1 MWKESG
7 SGKERPDLIGGTPRR
22 SERGSVL
29 AAGNWRKSSCG
40 IRRHV
45 PVEPGQV
52 RSADGLGTIAQSR
65 MARDQPEVVGR
76 FFEVL
81 GLGLGAAPYCGVG
94 RGFQTGAASESIHGS
109 ARKNRTPCLS
119 FRAGYIGAAKRAV
132 KLPGGRSSEPPLAGF
147 SHPDTTG
154 SRTIRWAGT
163 PHRCMN
169 FSHAP

>member
-7 SGKERPDLIGGTPRR
+7 SGKERPDLIGGAPRR
-22 SERGSVL
+22 RERQSF
-29 AAGNWRKSSCG
+29 AAARNWRKTSSG

-81 GLGLGAAPYCGVG
+81 GLGLGAAPYCGVA
-94 RGFQTGAASESIHGS
+94 RGFQTGPPPESIHGS

-119 FRAGYIGAAKRAV
+119 
-132 KLPGGRSSEPPLAGF
+132 
-147 SHPDTTG
+147 
-154 SRTIRWAGT
+154 
-163 PHRCMN
+163 
-169 FSHAP
+169 